1 MLLEICELI
10 FIKIIKFGAALVL
23 LLFLGDLSAAP
34 RGERYYQ
41 QNTGSFIGAF
51 DVLDVFG
58 GVGKF
63 EYTKGCSEGQTHE
76 CKVKISVPIKNENY
90 KDLVG
95 VDDDA
100 SINYLNYMAY
110 LERTG
115 QPLYVEFEE
124 ILADSESEVAGYRV
138 KYSTESKVRRFSII
152 LDSREL
158 PSVLKNNS
166 LLLFSIMALSQ
177 SRLDL
182 TLCPDRERSIYI
194 KSMELRGLRPIDISI
209 SGRGGQHGYQYYK
222 FPKDNE
228 LFLDVGGPSSINNI
242 SEGVGFRFVN
252 NDRTQPPV
260 RMVTGY
266 HSDQKEWFISSAS
279 MYGVLILL
287 PLSLLASA
295 YMKNYPAIF
304 FGLLLLSVEIRTGEL
319 QSLIRDVFPNE
330 LQFNPLFQG
339 GHLLNTLRSSE
350 EVE

>member
-1 MLLEICELI
+1 MSLEICKLI
-10 FIKIIKFGAALVL
+10 FIKIIKFGVALVL
-23 LLFLGDLSAAP
+23 LLFLSDLSAAP

-41 QNTGSFIGAF
+41 QSTESFVGAF
-51 DVLDVFG
+51 DVFDVFG

-76 CKVKISVPIKNENY
+76 CKVKISVPLKNENY
-90 KDLVG
+90 TDLVA

-138 KYSTESKVRRFSII
+138 KYSTESKVRRFSIR

-194 KSMELRGLRPIDISI
+194 ESLELRGLRPIDISI

-228 LFLDVGGPSSINNI
+228 LFLDVSGPSSINNI

-252 NDRTQPPV
+252 NDRTQPPI

-266 HSDQKEWFISSAS
+266 HSDQKEWFISRAS
-279 MYGVLILL
+279 TFGVFSL
-287 PLSLLASA
+287 LSLSLVLNAH
-295 YMKNYPAIF
+295 YRNYSAIF
-304 FGLLLLSVEIRTGEL
+304 FGLLLLGVEIRTGEL
-319 QSLIRDVFPNE
+319 QSLIREVFPNE

-339 GHLLNTLRSSE
+339 SHLLNTLRSSE